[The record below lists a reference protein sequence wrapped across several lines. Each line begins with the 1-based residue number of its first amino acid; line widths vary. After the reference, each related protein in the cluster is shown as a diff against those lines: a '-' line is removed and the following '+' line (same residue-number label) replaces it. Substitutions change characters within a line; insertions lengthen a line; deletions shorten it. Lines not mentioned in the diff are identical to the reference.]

1 MPDTTPPPEDV
12 RVGATIREL
21 RRAYGLTAAQLGR
34 AIGKSEDLITAIE
47 RGERHATIANCRAIA
62 GVINIPIAAI
72 TVECYDQIADAQRPA
87 EAAR

>member
-62 GVINIPIAAI
+62 DFIKIPVAAI
-72 TVECYDQIADAQRPA
+72 IIDGYDQIADQPEPA